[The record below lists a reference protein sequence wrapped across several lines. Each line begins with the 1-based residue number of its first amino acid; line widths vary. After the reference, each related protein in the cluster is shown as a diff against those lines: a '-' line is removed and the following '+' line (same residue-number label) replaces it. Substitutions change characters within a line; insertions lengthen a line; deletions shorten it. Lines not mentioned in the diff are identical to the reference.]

1 MFICGSGS
9 FGNQDEDHQENESN
23 GSPCPTPKRSK
34 RSTSFCKIICK
45 DTTNKNPYAD
55 RGLDKFYA
63 LLADLDTKKQKIYTQ
78 KGSEEISFVRFVY
91 ANDSDQV
98 KPIVVKI
105 KDKNNHEDKK
115 FSSTK
120 SLPKQQPQPVNSNN
134 NNNITKSAATISSA
148 EVTKE
153 ESKESKENIPPPK
166 KKRCLRSCSA
176 ASFKLENMRHPFF
189 YFPVILVLILLFLAV
204 YGRSFA
210 ILCTSIGWYMLPS
223 IVGGGFS
230 SFPVSERKPKRKK
243 EYVRRQS
250 DKKIVVHREE
260 PTSPKSVINGP

>member
-45 DTTNKNPYAD
+45 DNTNKNPYAD

-105 KDKNNHEDKK
+105 KEKSNREDKI

-120 SLPKQQPQPVNSNN
+120 SLPKQQPKPVNNN
-134 NNNITKSAATISSA
+134 NNNITKSAATISTA
-148 EVTKE
+148 EATKE
-153 ESKESKENIPPPK
+153 ESKENIPSK

-223 IVGGGFS
+223 IAGGGFS

-250 DKKIVVHREE
+250 EKKIVVHRDE